1 MAEQIFEA
9 PGITGSGTVLD
20 RARRLAKRL
29 FAPRPGRDVVRPP
42 SDGLELMWL
51 LDGARRR
58 ADPDLFM
65 RTAHLASQ
73 MPYVP
78 KEALYLARHGRV
90 RNADDRDLLARLE
103 RMGDAADVQ
112 RAQDRA
118 VTGAVEDRRLI
129 VSGVAYEISPASGGW
144 IEYAMELDRGL
155 DTAGWAGDVTHNRPA
170 VAIVAAVDGRI
181 AASSRLIGERPDIE
195 AGYGDGIR
203 PAKFSLW
210 LPVQPRG
217 DAQLPL
223 VELFALTADGRAL
236 PLATGLPDKP
246 NMRFAKR

>member
-29 FAPRPGRDVVRPP
+29 LAPRPGRDGARPP

-58 ADPDLFM
+58 SDPDLFM
-65 RTAHLASQ
+65 RAAHLASQ

-78 KEALYLARHGRV
+78 KEALYLARRGRV
-90 RNADDRDLLARLE
+90 RHAADRDLLGRLE

-118 VTGAVEDRRLI
+118 VVGAVEDSKLT
-129 VSGVAYEISPASGGW
+129 VSGVVYEISSRSGGW

-155 DTAGWAGDVTHNRPA
+155 DAAGWAGDVANNKPA
-170 VAIVAAVDGRI
+170 VAVVAAVDGRI
-181 AASSRLIGERPDIE
+181 AASGRLIGERPDIE

-210 LPVQPRG
+210 LPVQPREDG
-217 DAQLPL
+217 QLPL

-236 PLATGLPDKP
+236 PLATGLADKA
-246 NMRFAKR
+246 NMRFAQR